1 MINTKITVDG
11 TEYVDSLNITL
22 KRSTSKFSATT
33 NFNITLPSPYGRHK
47 DNFTIGDEV
56 IIYADED
63 TDPATTKLMTG
74 IIEDI
79 KFQGIENTQQV
90 SIRGRDYTARL
101 MDTTVEPVV
110 YTDSEVSTIV
120 KNIIDNELSGQITYT
135 NVATTETTL
144 KRIAFNHVT
153 IMDAFKQ
160 LGELS
165 GYYFYIDNNK
175 DLNFKK
181 NENIDSGVTLDNSNI
196 LKMDFDTTREGMA
209 NDIWVYGDRY
219 LAGFEETLSADGG
232 SVFSLISKPHDSYVE
247 YLGTPQKGGVF
258 QMTNSLESGVDY
270 LVSYQDKEIIFTS
283 GTAIGSSVPANGGSI
298 LVRYNREVPIV
309 KTGQNRPSVQL
320 YGLKR
325 KIINDKSIK
334 DPNTAEE
341 ILKAEIANADPFRGI
356 RASIKGWLD
365 INPGETLKVEL
376 DNFDLDEENIPI
388 SSITYKFDKNTIQ
401 SGKVITIELDKKL
414 LDITDE
420 ITNLRKRLE
429 LIESADRQDTDIITR
444 LEISTG
450 SFTIIG
456 SYWEVRT
463 RFIGSDYL
471 WGVSQASNP
480 FVWGVAGSGLWLG
493 SYAYPTINVMRSG
506 GYY

>member
-1 MINTKITVDG
+1 
-11 TEYVDSLNITL
+11 
-22 KRSTSKFSATT
+22 
-33 NFNITLPSPYGRHK
+33 
-47 DNFTIGDEV
+47 
-56 IIYADED
+56 
-63 TDPATTKLMTG
+63 
-74 IIEDI
+74 
-79 KFQGIENTQQV
+79 
-90 SIRGRDYTARL
+90 
-101 MDTTVEPVV
+101 
-110 YTDSEVSTIV
+110 
-120 KNIIDNELSGQITYT
+120 
-135 NVATTETTL
+135 
-144 KRIAFNHVT
+144 
-153 IMDAFKQ
+153 MDAFKQ
-160 LGELS
+160 LAELS
-165 GYYFYIDNNK
+165 GYYFYVDNDK
-175 DLNFKK
+175 DLNFKL
-181 NENIDSGVTLDNSNI
+181 NENIESGEVLDNSNI

-219 LAGFEETLSADGG
+219 LAGFKETLSADGG
-232 SVFSLISKPHDSYVE
+232 SLFTLISKPHNSYVE
-247 YLGTPQKGGVF
+247 YLGVPQKGGVF
-258 QMTNSLESGVDY
+258 EMTNSLESGVDY

-283 GTAIGSSVPANGGSI
+283 GTNIGSSVPGSGGSI
-298 LVRYNREVPIV
+298 IVSYNRDVPIV

-320 YGLKR
+320 YGIKR

-341 ILKAEIANADPFRGI
+341 ILKAELENADPFRGMRI
-356 RASIKGWLD
+356 HIKGWLD
-365 INPGETLKVEL
+365 INPGETVKVEL